1 MKADMIKAVI
11 VEDEPLVAEL
21 LANLLRIHCPQVELL
36 AGFRDPRQALEHIP
50 LLKPGLVFLDV
61 EMPHMNGF
69 ELLEKLGPLSFEV
82 IFTTGYD
89 QYAIRAIRFSALDYL
104 MKPIDPLELVAAVK
118 KYESKTTQALP
129 QQFDIL
135 FAKLHQKQQPSD
147 RIAIPTLD
155 GLQIIP
161 VNNIIYCS
169 SSSNYTI
176 FTLQEKQKLTVSR
189 TLKDIEEMLAEH
201 HFLRV
206 HHSYLVNLDH
216 VKKYI
221 RGEGGSLLMSDGSS
235 VDVSRARKDTLLEKL
250 TQR

>member
-1 MKADMIKAVI
+1 MIKAVI
-11 VEDEPLVAEL
+11 IEDEPLVAEL
-21 LANLLRIHCPQVELL
+21 LANLLRIHCPHVEIL
-36 AGFRDPRQALEHIP
+36 ASFRDPRKALEAIP
-50 LLKPGLVFLDV
+50 QLKPGLVFLDV
-61 EMPHMNGF
+61 EMPHMNAF
-69 ELLEKLGPLSFEV
+69 ELLEKLGPVSFEV

-104 MKPIDPLELVAAVK
+104 MKPIDPIELADAVK
-118 KYESKTTQALP
+118 KFEGRTAQALP

-135 FAKLHQKQQPSD
+135 FAKLNQKQQPSD

-161 VNNIIYCS
+161 VNSIIYCG

-176 FTLQEKQKLTVSR
+176 FTLEGKQRLTVSR
-189 TLKDIEEMLAEH
+189 TLKDIEEMLTEH

-235 VDVSRARKDTLLEKL
+235 VDVSRARKETLLEKL